1 MKNASREFQVFTKPV
16 GSACNLRCSYCYY
29 LGKKNLYP
37 DSGRFLMADN
47 ILEKYIIQHIEAST
61 EDLITFSWHGG
72 EPLLA
77 GIGFFKKVLKFQKK
91 YKPAGSTIINGIQTN
106 GTLLDERWCHF
117 LAENKF
123 LVGISIDGP
132 GEFHNQNRRTL
143 GNNNSFLN
151 VIRGYELLKNDGVL
165 SEILCVV
172 NADNVNHPL
181 IIYNFFKQLGAE
193 YITFLPLVEQ
203 DNGSETGVSKKSV
216 PSKDFGMFLSAIFD
230 EWVEKDIGRIKVQI
244 FEEAARTAFN
254 QEHTLCIFKI
264 NCGGVPV
271 VEHNGDFYSCDHYV
285 DNEHLLGN
293 IKDKSLSYFL
303 DCDSQK
309 AFGMSKSNTLP
320 RYCTECEVKSM
331 CNGECPKNRFISTPD
346 GEAGLNYLCSGYKYF
361 FNHCRPFVE
370 AIVEAWNQPH
380 PPSPSP
386 KGERV

>member
-1 MKNASREFQVFTKPV
+1 MFKASREFQVFAKPV

-37 DSGRFLMADN
+37 DSGRFLMADD

-61 EDLITFSWHGG
+61 EDIITFSWHGG

-151 VIRGYELLKNDGVL
+151 VIRGYELLKNHGVL

-293 IKDKSLSYFL
+293 LKDKSLSYFL

-361 FNHCRPFVE
+361 FNHCRPFVA
-370 AIVEAWNQPH
+370 AIAEVFP
-380 PPSPSP
+380 
-386 KGERV
+386 

>member
-1 MKNASREFQVFTKPV
+1 MKNASREFQVFAKPV

-29 LGKKNLYP
+29 LGKKSSYP
-37 DSGRFLMADN
+37 DSGRFLMADD

-61 EDLITFSWHGG
+61 EDIITFSWHGG

-106 GTLLDERWCHF
+106 GTLLDEIWCNF

-123 LVGISIDGP
+123 LIGISIDGP

-151 VIRGYELLKNDGVL
+151 VIRGYELLKNHGVL

-271 VEHNGDFYSCDHYV
+271 VEHNGDFYSCDHYI

-346 GEAGLNYLCSGYKYF
+346 GESGLNYLCSGYKYF
-361 FNHCRPFVE
+361 FNHCRPFVA
-370 AIVEAWNQPH
+370 AIAEVFP
-380 PPSPSP
+380 
-386 KGERV
+386 

>member
-1 MKNASREFQVFTKPV
+1 MKNASREFQVFAKPV

-29 LGKKNLYP
+29 LGKKSSYP
-37 DSGRFLMADN
+37 DSGRFLMADD

-61 EDLITFSWHGG
+61 EDIITFSWHGG

-106 GTLLDERWCHF
+106 GTLLDEIWCHF

-123 LVGISIDGP
+123 LIGISIDGP

-151 VIRGYELLKNDGVL
+151 VIRGYELLKNHGVL

-271 VEHNGDFYSCDHYV
+271 VEHNGDFYSCDHYI

-361 FNHCRPFVE
+361 FNHCRPFVA
-370 AIVEAWNQPH
+370 AIAEVFP
-380 PPSPSP
+380 
-386 KGERV
+386 

>member
-1 MKNASREFQVFTKPV
+1 
-16 GSACNLRCSYCYY
+16 
-29 LGKKNLYP
+29 
-37 DSGRFLMADN
+37 
-47 ILEKYIIQHIEAST
+47 
-61 EDLITFSWHGG
+61 
-72 EPLLA
+72 
-77 GIGFFKKVLKFQKK
+77 VLKFQKK

-106 GTLLDERWCHF
+106 GTLLDEIWCHF

-123 LVGISIDGP
+123 LIGISIDGP

-151 VIRGYELLKNDGVL
+151 VIRGYELLKNHGVL

-271 VEHNGDFYSCDHYV
+271 VEHNGDFYSCDHYI

-346 GEAGLNYLCSGYKYF
+346 GESGLNYLCSGYKYF
-361 FNHCRPFVE
+361 FNHCRPFVV
-370 AIVEAWNQPH
+370 AIAEVFP
-380 PPSPSP
+380 
-386 KGERV
+386 